1 MRKRRFLRFAP
12 ALAGCL
18 ATAAGLYLPLLATG
32 THQQQQQQLPPQ
44 KPQQPTEVQLTIT
57 GSPGAP
63 PHYAVPDFLALTPD
77 ADSAAAGALIARV
90 LWDDLQYER
99 ELDLIP
105 RDTYSSIPPARSTTD
120 VPFDR
125 WRELGAEGLV
135 IGAVQR
141 TADRMRVEVRLY
153 QVQTGR
159 VAFSKQ
165 YEQSPGPGKHVNVRL
180 FAHTISD
187 DIFEQQRALQGVAR
201 TKIAF
206 DSDRAGEVVS
216 TVFQQRIGKEIYVC
230 DYDGEHQTRLTFNR
244 SLNISP
250 AWSPD
255 RRLIAFTSWAIGNAD
270 VFVAATY
277 QTLNVQRPARGS
289 DRVMN
294 SLPAWSPDGRR
305 IAFVSNRD
313 GNDEIYVMNADG
325 SNVQRL
331 TNNQA
336 IDSSPAWSPS
346 GTDVAFVSDRTGSPQ
361 VYVVSAD
368 GGQPEAITRES
379 YCDRPTW
386 SPAPYNEI
394 AYTSR
399 TAPNVFD
406 IRIIDMATR
415 KVRQVT
421 FGERHNESPAYSPN
435 GRHIAFTSNRSGR
448 FQIYTVHR
456 LGGDLRQLTTAGNN
470 YMPNWR

>member
-1 MRKRRFLRFAP
+1 MVLV
-12 ALAGCL
+12 GCL
-18 ATAAGLYLPLLATG
+18 AVAAGLDPRLAARAAE
-32 THQQQQQQLPPQ
+32 QQ
-44 KPQQPTEVQLTIT
+44 KPQQPPEIQLTIS
-57 GSPGAP
+57 GSPGVAP
-63 PHYAVPDFLALTPD
+63 HFAVPDFLALTSD
-77 ADSAAAGALIARV
+77 ADTRAAGASVARV
-90 LWDDLQYER
+90 LFDDLQYER

-105 RDTYSSIPPARSTTD
+105 RDTYTSIPAARSTTD

-125 WRELGAEGLV
+125 WRELGADGLV
-135 IGAVQR
+135 IGAIDR
-141 TADRMRVEVRLY
+141 TSSGMRVEVRLY
-153 QVQTGR
+153 HVPTGR

-165 YEQSPGPGKHVNVRL
+165 YDQSVKPGGKVNLRL

-187 DIFEQQRALQGVAR
+187 DIFEQQRALKGVAR
-201 TKIAF
+201 TRIAF
-206 DSDRAGEVVS
+206 DSDRAGERVVG
-216 TVFQQRIGKEIYVC
+216 TVEQRIGKEIYIC
-230 DYDGEHQTRLTFNR
+230 DYDGENQARVTQNR
-244 SLNISP
+244 SLNIAP

-255 RRLIAFTSWAIGNAD
+255 RRSLAFTSWAAGNAD
-270 VFVAATY
+270 VFVASIFER
-277 QTLNVQRPARGS
+277 LPLQRPARGS
-289 DRVMN
+289 NRVMN

-305 IAFVSNRD
+305 VAFVSNRD

-325 SNVQRL
+325 SGLQRL

-346 GTDVAFVSDRTGSPQ
+346 GADIAFISDRTGSPQ
-361 VYVVSAD
+361 IYVTSAD
-368 GGQPEAITRES
+368 GVGVAQPITRES

-399 TAPNVFD
+399 TAPNIFD

-415 KVRQVT
+415 KIRQVT
-421 FGERHNESPAYSPN
+421 FGEGHNESPAYAPN
-435 GRHIAFTSNRSGR
+435 GRHIAFMSNRSGR
-448 FQIYTVHR
+448 YQIYTVHR